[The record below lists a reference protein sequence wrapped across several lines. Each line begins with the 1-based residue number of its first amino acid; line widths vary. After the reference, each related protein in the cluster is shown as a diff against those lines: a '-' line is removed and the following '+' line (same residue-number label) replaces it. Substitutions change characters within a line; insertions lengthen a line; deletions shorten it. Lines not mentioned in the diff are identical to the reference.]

1 MWFTCSDWPSSSLW
15 FMCMNLTVH
24 AIMYTY
30 YGFRALRFNIPK
42 WVNIF
47 ITSSQILQMVVGVYI
62 NVSAFLIKRR
72 GETYC
77 DISDQNLNFAF
88 TMYLSYF
95 VLFFNFFYHSYI
107 SPKKKTNDTRSNG
120 HANGHANGHVN
131 GHANGFVNG
140 HRCVNHEEENI
151 NSHLNNLI
159 KNHED

>member
-1 MWFTCSDWPSSSLW
+1 
-15 FMCMNLTVH
+15 MNLTVH

-107 SPKKKTNDTRSNG
+107 SPKKKTNDNQ
-120 HANGHANGHVN
+120 ANGHANGHINGHVNGHANGHLN

-140 HRCVNHEEENI
+140 HVNRNINHEEDSI
-151 NSHLNNLI
+151 NNHLNNLI

>member
-1 MWFTCSDWPSSSLW
+1 
-15 FMCMNLTVH
+15 MCMNFSVH

-42 WVNIF
+42 WINIF

-88 TMYLSYF
+88 SMYLSYF
-95 VLFFNFFYHSYI
+95 ILFFNFFYHSYI
-107 SPKKKTNDTRSNG
+107 SPKKKATDNTPDVYLNCN
-120 HANGHANGHVN
+120 ANGHTNGKLN
-131 GHANGFVNG
+131 RNMNLG
-140 HRCVNHEEENI
+140 EESI
-151 NSHLNNLI
+151 NNRMNNLI
-159 KNHED
+159 KKHRD